1 MPKNYTEAKIAIAA
15 ADVVIGTFWEG
26 DEEKMLIIKGK
37 RLLQR
42 VVETKTGIKTKLVR
56 LPCDNLEEAEAYR
69 QVVGDAKII

>member
-1 MPKNYTEAKIAIAA
+1 MRKNYTEAKIAIAA

-26 DEEKMLIIKGK
+26 DQEKILIIKGK

-42 VVETKTGIKTKLVR
+42 VVETKTSAKTIMVR

-69 QVVGDAKII
+69 RTVGDAKII